1 MRLARERTRAARRAQ
16 VCEDSM
22 RRFIR
27 IGLCTLAGLAALLT
41 AAPAIAQ
48 TPVPVAR
55 ISLPQALQ
63 MAVARNQALQA
74 QRLAVDAA
82 RADEITAGLKP
93 NIGLSVGADGFTPFS
108 PRQMNGDFLKNDA
121 SYSTS
126 ASYLFERGGK
136 RQARIAVAKAATD
149 VTAKSVLDAER
160 TVRFQTAQAF
170 VGVLLAKSTLDLSK
184 QNLESFAQ
192 VVAVNQQ
199 RVASGDL
206 AEAEFYRIHLQQLQ
220 FEQDVS
226 AAEVALVQAR
236 ANLRQLLGFDA
247 VAENFEAEGDLS
259 YAPQAADLE
268 SLKQQALQSR
278 ADYLAAQSSVT
289 LAQNTLTLERS
300 NRARDVSGDL
310 DYSHTGPDNTM
321 GVGVSIDLPIHDRNQ
336 GNIARSQ
343 VLVRQATE
351 QELAARY
358 LVITDVVNAY
368 AAWQTSQK
376 VVALYQSGYLNQA
389 QQSLDISRYVYQRG
403 AGNLLDLLDAER
415 TYRDTQLG
423 YRQALADYMTSVHQ
437 LNFAVGKQVLP

>member
-1 MRLARERTRAARRAQ
+1 
-16 VCEDSM
+16 M

-27 IGLCTLAGLAALLT
+27 TGLCVLVAPAAML
-41 AAPAIAQ
+41 AAPAAAQ
-48 TPVPVAR
+48 TPPITRV
-55 ISLPQALQ
+55 SLDQAVQ
-63 MAVARNQALQA
+63 MAVARNQALEA

-93 NIGLSVGADGFTPFS
+93 NIGVSFSADGFTPFS
-108 PRQMNGDFLKNDA
+108 PRQINWDFLKNDA
-121 SYSTS
+121 SYSTA

-136 RQARIAVAKAATD
+136 RQNRIAVAKAATD
-149 VTAKSVLDAER
+149 VAQKAALDAER
-160 TVRFQTAQAF
+160 TLRFQTASAF
-170 VGVLLAKSTLDLSK
+170 VEVLLAKSTLDLAQ
-184 QNLESFAQ
+184 QNLKSFAD

-199 RVASGDL
+199 RVQSGDL

-236 ANLRQLLGFDA
+236 ANLRQFLGFDT
-247 VAENFEAEGDLS
+247 VAENFEVVGDLAS
-259 YAPQAADLE
+259 SPQTLDLE
-268 SLKQQALQSR
+268 ALKQQALQSR
-278 ADYLAAQSSVT
+278 ADYLGAQSNVR

-321 GVGVSIDLPIHDRNQ
+321 GVGVSFDLPVHDRNQ

-358 LVITDVVNAY
+358 LVVTDVVNAY
-368 AAWQTSQK
+368 AGFQTAQK
-376 VVALYQSGYLNQA
+376 VVALYESGYLNQA

-423 YRQALADYMTSVHQ
+423 YRQALAAYMTSIQQ
-437 LNFAVGKQVLP
+437 LNFAVGKQVVP

>member
-1 MRLARERTRAARRAQ
+1 
-16 VCEDSM
+16 M
-22 RRFIR
+22 RRVIR
-27 IGLCTLAGLAALLT
+27 IRICAVAVPAVLLASSVAT
-41 AAPAIAQ
+41 AQ
-48 TPVPVAR
+48 TPVPVTR
-55 ISLPQALQ
+55 VSLQEAVQL
-63 MAVARNQALQA
+63 AVARNQALQA
-74 QRLAVDAA
+74 QRMAVEAA

-93 NIGLSVGADGFTPFS
+93 NIGVSFSADGFTPFS
-108 PRQMNGDFLKNDA
+108 PRQINWDFLKNDA

-136 RQARIAVAKAATD
+136 RQNRIAVAKSTTD
-149 VTAKSVLDAER
+149 VAQKTALDAER
-160 TVRFQTAQAF
+160 TLRFQTAQAF
-170 VGVLLAKSTLDLSK
+170 VEVLLGKSALDLAQ
-184 QNLESFAQ
+184 QNLKSFGD

-199 RVASGDL
+199 RVAAGDL

-236 ANLRQLLGFDA
+236 ANLRQLLGFDV
-247 VAENFEAEGDLS
+247 VAENFDVVGDLAYS
-259 YAPQAADLE
+259 PQSVDLD

-278 ADYLAAQSSVT
+278 ADYLAAQSNVT

-300 NRARDVSGDL
+300 NRARDISGDV

-321 GVGVSIDLPIHDRNQ
+321 GLGVSFDLPIHDRNQ

-343 VLVRQATE
+343 VLVRQANE

-368 AAWQTSQK
+368 AGWQTSQK

-389 QQSLDISRYVYQRG
+389 QQSLEISRYVYQRG
-403 AGNLLDLLDAER
+403 AGSLLDLLDAER

-423 YRQALADYMTSVHQ
+423 YRQALAAYMTSVQQ

>member
-1 MRLARERTRAARRAQ
+1 
-16 VCEDSM
+16 M

-27 IGLCTLAGLAALLT
+27 IGLCVLVAPGAML
-41 AAPAIAQ
+41 AAPAAGQ
-48 TPVPVAR
+48 TGAPPITRV
-55 ISLPQALQ
+55 SLDQAVQ

-82 RADEITAGLKP
+82 RADETTAGLKP
-93 NIGLSVGADGFTPFS
+93 NIGVSFSADGFTPFS
-108 PRQMNGDFLKNDA
+108 PRQINWDFLKNDT

-136 RQARIAVAKAATD
+136 RENRIAVAKATTD
-149 VTAKSVLDAER
+149 VAQKNALDAER
-160 TVRFQTAQAF
+160 TLRFQTASAF
-170 VGVLLAKSTLDLSK
+170 VQVLLAKSSLELSQ
-184 QNLESFAQ
+184 QNLKSFAD

-236 ANLRQLLGFDA
+236 ANLRQLLGFDM
-247 VAENFEAEGDLS
+247 VAEDFEVVGDLT
-259 YAPQAADLE
+259 YVPQTFDLE
-268 SLKQQALQSR
+268 ALKQQALQSR
-278 ADYLAAQSSVT
+278 ADYLGAQSNVT
-289 LAQNTLTLERS
+289 LAQNTLNLERS
-300 NRARDVSGDL
+300 NRARDISGDL
-310 DYSHTGPDNTM
+310 DYSHAGPDNTM
-321 GVGVSIDLPIHDRNQ
+321 GLGVSFDLPIHDRNQ

-343 VLVRQATE
+343 VLVRQANE

-376 VVALYQSGYLNQA
+376 VVSLYQSGYLNQA
-389 QQSLDISRYVYQRG
+389 QQSLEISRYVYQRG
-403 AGNLLDLLDAER
+403 AGSLLDLLDAER

-423 YRQALADYMTSVHQ
+423 FRQALAAYMTSVQQ
-437 LNFAVGKQVLP
+437 LNFAVGKQVMP